1 MKKAGG
7 LVLLVF
13 VAVDST
19 SDPAPVRNERQGA
32 KICAIEIILRK
43 IRNDTKPAV

>member
-19 SDPAPVRNERQGA
+19 SDPAPMRNERQGA
-32 KICAIEIILRK
+32 KICAIEIILRRT
-43 IRNDTKPAV
+43 RNGMKPAV